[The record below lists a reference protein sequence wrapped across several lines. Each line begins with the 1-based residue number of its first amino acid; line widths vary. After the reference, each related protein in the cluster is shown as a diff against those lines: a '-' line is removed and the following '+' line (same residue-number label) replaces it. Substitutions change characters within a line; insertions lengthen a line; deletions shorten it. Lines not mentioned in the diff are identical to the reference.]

1 MATSYTKTTADPQ
14 REPITRR
21 FWFHVLLVLLV
32 CALFYI
38 IFFSSLSIITR
49 HGDDERVPN
58 VTGQDVHQAM
68 KLLEGKGFE
77 VRVDSTYFP
86 DKKAFIVLKQMP
98 DVGDV
103 VKHGRMLFLTVNKSV
118 PPQTPMPNLVNL
130 SFRSASMILKSNR
143 LILGDTSYR
152 PDIAEGAIL
161 DQLYQGKTIRPGQMI
176 PQGSRIDLVIGG
188 GLSNE
193 LQVPDVIGLTY
204 PEAMAMLNS
213 SGLQFTPIFDADV
226 ADSTMAKVYK
236 QIPNHISDLGVPS
249 VIRQGDFVD
258 IYIAQNPSDSLMD
271 ANRNA
276 WKKNLYN
283 TTPAQGPGDSI
294 LNK

>member
-1 MATSYTKTTADPQ
+1 MATSYSKTTTASQ
-14 REPITRR
+14 QEPVTQKL
-21 FWFHVLLVLLV
+21 WFHVLLVLLV
-32 CALFYI
+32 CVFFYI
-38 IFFSSLSIITR
+38 VFFSSLSVITR
-49 HGDDERVPN
+49 HGADEKVLN
-58 VTGQDVHQAM
+58 VTGKDVRQAV
-68 KLLEGKGFE
+68 KLLEAQGFE

-86 DKKAFIVLKQMP
+86 EKKALIVLKQIP
-98 DVGDV
+98 DIGDV

-130 SFRSASMILKSNR
+130 SFRSASLILKSNR
-143 LILGDTSYR
+143 LILSDTTYR

-161 DQLYQGKTIRPGQMI
+161 EQLYMGKPIRAGQMI

-213 SGLQFTPIFDADV
+213 SGLQFTPIFDLGIT
-226 ADSTMAKVYK
+226 DSTMAKVYK
-236 QIPNHISDLGVPS
+236 QTPNHISDIGVPS
-249 VIRQGDFVD
+249 IIRQGDFVD
-258 IYIAQNPSDSLMD
+258 IYIGQNPADSVMD

-283 TTPAQGPGDSI
+283 NPPTQDAAGDST
-294 LNK
+294 LR